1 MTLALQ
7 LDEISAGY
15 HGKTIIHG
23 VSLHVPAGGA
33 LTVIGPNG
41 SGKSTLLKAVVG
53 LLPLESG
60 TLTLGASRIDP
71 LDAPRRARLGLGY
84 VPQEHNLFPN
94 LSVLDNL
101 KLGWE
106 GVHGGRRDSA
116 SQRDR
121 LDAVLAL
128 FPEIATRLRT
138 AAGLLSGGQRQMA
151 AMASA
156 LMQQPSVLVLDEP
169 SAGLS
174 PRNAALLFERIAD
187 VRRTGVTLLMIEQN
201 VRLGLTVADH
211 GVVLVNGRVR
221 QQRPAQALLQD
232 TDLPR
237 LFFGHEPATPSEATV
252 ST

>member
-53 LLPLESG
+53 LLPLASG

-71 LDAPRRARLGLGY
+71 LDAPGERGWGWATYRRNTTCFRTSAM
-84 VPQEHNLFPN
+84 
-94 LSVLDNL
+94 LDNL

-116 SQRDR
+116 S
-121 LDAVLAL
+121 
-128 FPEIATRLRT
+128 ATRPARCR
-138 AAGLLSGGQRQMA
+138 AGPVPRDCHAIANGGG
-151 AMASA
+151 
-156 LMQQPSVLVLDEP
+156 PP
-169 SAGLS
+169 
-174 PRNAALLFERIAD
+174 
-187 VRRTGVTLLMIEQN
+187 
-201 VRLGLTVADH
+201 
-211 GVVLVNGRVR
+211 
-221 QQRPAQALLQD
+221 
-232 TDLPR
+232 
-237 LFFGHEPATPSEATV
+237 
-252 ST
+252 